1 VFCGIVKGDI
11 PSEKVFEDEDF
22 VVIKDVNPKV
32 DGHLLVIVKKHYETF
47 LDLPSEL
54 YSGMLVAVRK
64 VVEKLGV
71 KDFNLVLNNG
81 KVAGQIVPHVHLHVL
96 PRREGDG
103 PVRGNH
109 LTLA

>member
-1 VFCGIVKGDI
+1 MFCKIVAGEI
-11 PSEKVFEDEDF
+11 SSEKVVESEDF
-22 VVIKDVNPKV
+22 VVIRDANPKV
-32 DGHLLVIVKKHYETF
+32 EGHLLVISKKHYESF
-47 LDLPSEL
+47 LDLPSDL
-54 YSGMLVAVRK
+54 YSKLLVMAKK
-64 VVEKLGV
+64 VVEKLGM

-81 KVAGQIVPHVHLHVL
+81 EVAGQIVPHFHLHIL